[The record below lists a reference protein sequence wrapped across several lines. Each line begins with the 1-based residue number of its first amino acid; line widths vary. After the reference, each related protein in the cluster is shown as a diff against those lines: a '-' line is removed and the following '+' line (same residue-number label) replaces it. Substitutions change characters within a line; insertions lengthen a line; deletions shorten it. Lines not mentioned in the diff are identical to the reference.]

1 MGKDPN
7 SLVNSKFE
15 GPKGRLMLELQK
27 SFRDDRFKLT
37 KKFQDDIDVN
47 KLSNSFK
54 QTVDKEILK
63 EPE

>member
-1 MGKDPN
+1 
-7 SLVNSKFE
+7 
-15 GPKGRLMLELQK
+15 MLELQK

-63 EPE
+63 EPEEKSKKEETEQEHQL